1 MEAVFFCLAKGPN
14 RKLYRLCPKR
24 ALLFYRYRKKCKS
37 SGLVPGSRQ
46 RLPKRSTSVTAVSLP
61 CEIGRFPMTIDGGVC
76 HRAQRKA
83 LAVGEN
89 AAWYGRRQANPVW
102 NMVPVLSAAA
112 STAGVA
118 YLAYL
123 LA

>member
-1 MEAVFFCLAKGPN
+1 MEAGFFLPGEGSEPEALSPVSEAGP
-14 RKLYRLCPKR
+14 
-24 ALLFYRYRKKCKS
+24 LFYRHRKKCKS

-46 RLPKRSTSVTAVSLP
+46 RLPKRSISVTAVPLP
-61 CEIGRFPMTIDGGVC
+61 CEIGQSPMTIDGGVC
-76 HRAQRKA
+76 RRAQREA
-83 LAVGEN
+83 LAVGEY
-89 AAWYGRRQANPVW
+89 AARYGGRQANPVW

>member
-1 MEAVFFCLAKGPN
+1 
-14 RKLYRLCPKR
+14 
-24 ALLFYRYRKKCKS
+24 
-37 SGLVPGSRQ
+37 
-46 RLPKRSTSVTAVSLP
+46 
-61 CEIGRFPMTIDGGVC
+61 MTIYGRVC
-76 HRAQRKA
+76 HRAQREA

-89 AAWYGRRQANPVW
+89 AAWYGMRQANPVW

-123 LA
+123 LALGRRR

>member
-1 MEAVFFCLAKGPN
+1 
-14 RKLYRLCPKR
+14 
-24 ALLFYRYRKKCKS
+24 
-37 SGLVPGSRQ
+37 
-46 RLPKRSTSVTAVSLP
+46 
-61 CEIGRFPMTIDGGVC
+61 MTIDGGVC
-76 HRAQRKA
+76 HRAEREA

-89 AAWYGRRQANPVW
+89 AAWYGMRQANPVW
-102 NMVPVLSAAA
+102 NMVPVPVPVPVPVLSAAA